1 MEKKPIN
8 IVEKVRKE
16 VLSEFQ
22 RVEGEDFEEWTE
34 FVQDEI
40 NARLEEIRKTD
51 LFFNSIRY
59 D

>member
-34 FVQDEI
+34 FIQDEI

-51 LFFNSIRY
+51 LFFNSIHY

>member
-34 FVQDEI
+34 FIQDEI

>member
-34 FVQDEI
+34 FIQDEI
-40 NARLEEIRKTD
+40 NARLEEIS
-51 LFFNSIRY
+51 F
-59 D
+59 